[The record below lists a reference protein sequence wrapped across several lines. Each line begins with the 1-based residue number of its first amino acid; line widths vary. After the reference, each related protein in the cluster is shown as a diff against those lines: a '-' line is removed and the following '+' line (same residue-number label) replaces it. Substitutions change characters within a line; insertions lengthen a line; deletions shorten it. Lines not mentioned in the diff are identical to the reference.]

1 MKRRLACIVL
11 AALLLLG
18 LCCTAFAEA
27 PAATEAQLW
36 NITDTV
42 GLLTSDED
50 LTLEARAEEISAQYG
65 VGIYLLILEDYS
77 EYYDD
82 PYETAYELYHQN
94 TLGMGEDRDG
104 VILLMSMSDRKYATF
119 FYGPKAEYA
128 FDAYGQ
134 ELMEEEFLDD
144 FRDDDWYDG
153 FSDYLEVCAEYLERA
168 EAGDPVRGD
177 DSSAGGS
184 DGSGIGTTIL
194 VCLGI
199 SAVIAMIVCLILR
212 GKMKSVR
219 KGTHAD
225 AYVTCSLNLTASRA
239 RRSNTNRL
247 TAAEAAALPARAAA
261 APAAA
266 AASEFK
272 KVKKRRAANGR
283 PPLRFFAAPCRGQC
297 TKHGRA
303 AYHDGQ
309 GGMLM
314 AGSGTI
320 VIQIYTSDARLP
332 LQDASIAVTRHG
344 AAGTELVAFRVSN
357 YDGMTEPIR
366 VETPDFS
373 ESQQS
378 GAAEQPFASVDIEA
392 EAVGYGRIFIR
403 NAQIFADRQTVQPLR
418 LIPTPSLPESYTRTQ
433 IVDVT
438 PQDL

>member
-1 MKRRLACIVL
+1 MKRRIVCILL

-27 PAATEAQLW
+27 PATEPQLW

-82 PYETAYELYHQN
+82 PYETAYQFYHGY
-94 TLGMGEDRDG
+94 TLGEGEDRDG

-153 FSDYLEVCAEYLERA
+153 FEDYLEVCDEYLARA
-168 EAGDPVRGD
+168 EAGDPVRRD

-225 AYVTCSLNLTASRA
+225 AYVAGSMNLTASRDQYTHTTET
-239 RRSNTNRL
+239 R
-247 TAAEAAALPARAAA
+247 
-261 APAAA
+261 
-266 AASEFK
+266 
-272 KVKKRRAANGR
+272 
-283 PPLRFFAAPCRGQC
+283 
-297 TKHGRA
+297 TKIEHESS
-303 AYHDGQ
+303 DS
-309 GGMLM
+309 GGGGSS
-314 AGSGTI
+314 ACSGGGGSG
-320 VIQIYTSDARLP
+320 R
-332 LQDASIAVTRHG
+332 
-344 AAGTELVAFRVSN
+344 
-357 YDGMTEPIR
+357 
-366 VETPDFS
+366 
-373 ESQQS
+373 S
-378 GAAEQPFASVDIEA
+378 GSF
-392 EAVGYGRIFIR
+392 
-403 NAQIFADRQTVQPLR
+403 
-418 LIPTPSLPESYTRTQ
+418 
-433 IVDVT
+433 
-438 PQDL
+438 

>member
-27 PAATEAQLW
+27 PATEPQLW

-50 LTLEARAEEISAQYG
+50 QSLEARAEEISAQYG

-82 PYETAYELYHQN
+82 PYETAYQFYHGY
-94 TLGMGEDRDG
+94 TLGEGEDRDG
-104 VILLMSMSDRKYATF
+104 VILMLSMSNRKYATF

-153 FSDYLEVCAEYLERA
+153 FEDYLEVCAEYLERA
-168 EAGDPVRGD
+168 EAGDPVRRD

-184 DGSGIGTTIL
+184 SVSGIGTTIL

-225 AYVTCSLNLTASRA
+225 AYVTGSLNLTASRDQYTHTTET
-239 RRSNTNRL
+239 R
-247 TAAEAAALPARAAA
+247 
-261 APAAA
+261 
-266 AASEFK
+266 
-272 KVKKRRAANGR
+272 
-283 PPLRFFAAPCRGQC
+283 
-297 TKHGRA
+297 TKIEHESS
-303 AYHDGQ
+303 DS
-309 GGMLM
+309 GGGGSS
-314 AGSGTI
+314 ACSGGGGSG
-320 VIQIYTSDARLP
+320 R
-332 LQDASIAVTRHG
+332 
-344 AAGTELVAFRVSN
+344 
-357 YDGMTEPIR
+357 
-366 VETPDFS
+366 
-373 ESQQS
+373 S
-378 GAAEQPFASVDIEA
+378 GSF
-392 EAVGYGRIFIR
+392 
-403 NAQIFADRQTVQPLR
+403 
-418 LIPTPSLPESYTRTQ
+418 
-433 IVDVT
+433 
-438 PQDL
+438 

>member
-1 MKRRLACIVL
+1 MKRRIVCILLV
-11 AALLLLG
+11 ALLLLG

-27 PAATEAQLW
+27 PAATEPQLW

-153 FSDYLEVCAEYLERA
+153 FEDYLEVCAEYLERA
-168 EAGDPVRGD
+168 EAGDPVRRD

-184 DGSGIGTTIL
+184 SVSGIGTTIL

-199 SAVIAMIVCLILR
+199 SAVIAMIVGLILR

-225 AYVTCSLNLTASRA
+225 AYVTGSLNLTASRDQYTHTTET
-239 RRSNTNRL
+239 R
-247 TAAEAAALPARAAA
+247 
-261 APAAA
+261 
-266 AASEFK
+266 
-272 KVKKRRAANGR
+272 
-283 PPLRFFAAPCRGQC
+283 
-297 TKHGRA
+297 TKIEHESS
-303 AYHDGQ
+303 DS
-309 GGMLM
+309 GGGGSS
-314 AGSGTI
+314 ACSGGGGSG
-320 VIQIYTSDARLP
+320 R
-332 LQDASIAVTRHG
+332 
-344 AAGTELVAFRVSN
+344 
-357 YDGMTEPIR
+357 
-366 VETPDFS
+366 
-373 ESQQS
+373 S
-378 GAAEQPFASVDIEA
+378 GSF
-392 EAVGYGRIFIR
+392 
-403 NAQIFADRQTVQPLR
+403 
-418 LIPTPSLPESYTRTQ
+418 
-433 IVDVT
+433 
-438 PQDL
+438 

>member
-1 MKRRLACIVL
+1 MKRRLACILL

-27 PAATEAQLW
+27 PATEAQLW

-134 ELMEEEFLDD
+134 ELMEEEFLDN
-144 FRDDDWYDG
+144 FRDDDWYGG
-153 FSDYLEVCAEYLERA
+153 FSDYLEVCDEYLARA

-177 DSSAGGS
+177 YSSAGGS

-225 AYVTCSLNLTASRA
+225 AYVTGSLNLTASRDQYTHTTET
-239 RRSNTNRL
+239 R
-247 TAAEAAALPARAAA
+247 
-261 APAAA
+261 
-266 AASEFK
+266 
-272 KVKKRRAANGR
+272 
-283 PPLRFFAAPCRGQC
+283 
-297 TKHGRA
+297 TKIEHESS
-303 AYHDGQ
+303 DSS
-309 GGMLM
+309 GGGSS
-314 AGSGTI
+314 ACSGGGGSG
-320 VIQIYTSDARLP
+320 R
-332 LQDASIAVTRHG
+332 
-344 AAGTELVAFRVSN
+344 
-357 YDGMTEPIR
+357 
-366 VETPDFS
+366 
-373 ESQQS
+373 S
-378 GAAEQPFASVDIEA
+378 GSF
-392 EAVGYGRIFIR
+392 
-403 NAQIFADRQTVQPLR
+403 
-418 LIPTPSLPESYTRTQ
+418 
-433 IVDVT
+433 
-438 PQDL
+438 

>member
-1 MKRRLACIVL
+1 MKRRIVCILLV
-11 AALLLLG
+11 ALLLLG

-27 PAATEAQLW
+27 PAATEPQLW

-153 FSDYLEVCAEYLERA
+153 FEDYLEVCDEYLARA

-177 DSSAGGS
+177 YSSAGGS
-184 DGSGIGTTIL
+184 SVSGIGTTIL
-194 VCLGI
+194 ICLGI

-225 AYVTCSLNLTASRA
+225 AYVTGSLNLTASRDQYTHTTET
-239 RRSNTNRL
+239 R
-247 TAAEAAALPARAAA
+247 
-261 APAAA
+261 
-266 AASEFK
+266 
-272 KVKKRRAANGR
+272 
-283 PPLRFFAAPCRGQC
+283 
-297 TKHGRA
+297 TKIEHESS
-303 AYHDGQ
+303 DS
-309 GGMLM
+309 GGGGSS
-314 AGSGTI
+314 ACSGGGGSG
-320 VIQIYTSDARLP
+320 R
-332 LQDASIAVTRHG
+332 
-344 AAGTELVAFRVSN
+344 
-357 YDGMTEPIR
+357 
-366 VETPDFS
+366 
-373 ESQQS
+373 S
-378 GAAEQPFASVDIEA
+378 GSF
-392 EAVGYGRIFIR
+392 
-403 NAQIFADRQTVQPLR
+403 
-418 LIPTPSLPESYTRTQ
+418 
-433 IVDVT
+433 
-438 PQDL
+438 

>member
-18 LCCTAFAEA
+18 LCCTAFAE
-27 PAATEAQLW
+27 EADTTGPQLW

-50 LTLEARAEEISAQYG
+50 QSLEERAEEISAQYG
-65 VGIYLLILEDYS
+65 VGVYLLILEDYS

-82 PYETAYELYHQN
+82 PYETAYQFYHGY
-94 TLGMGEDRDG
+94 TLGEGEDRDG
-104 VILLMSMSDRKYATF
+104 VILMLSMSNRKYATF

-153 FSDYLEVCAEYLERA
+153 FEDYLEVCDEYLARA

-177 DSSAGGS
+177 YSSAGGS

-225 AYVTCSLNLTASRA
+225 AYVAGSLNLTASRDQYTHTTET
-239 RRSNTNRL
+239 R
-247 TAAEAAALPARAAA
+247 
-261 APAAA
+261 
-266 AASEFK
+266 
-272 KVKKRRAANGR
+272 
-283 PPLRFFAAPCRGQC
+283 
-297 TKHGRA
+297 TKIEHESS
-303 AYHDGQ
+303 DS
-309 GGMLM
+309 GGGGSS
-314 AGSGTI
+314 ACSGGGGSG
-320 VIQIYTSDARLP
+320 R
-332 LQDASIAVTRHG
+332 
-344 AAGTELVAFRVSN
+344 
-357 YDGMTEPIR
+357 
-366 VETPDFS
+366 
-373 ESQQS
+373 S
-378 GAAEQPFASVDIEA
+378 GSF
-392 EAVGYGRIFIR
+392 
-403 NAQIFADRQTVQPLR
+403 
-418 LIPTPSLPESYTRTQ
+418 
-433 IVDVT
+433 
-438 PQDL
+438 

>member
-1 MKRRLACIVL
+1 MKRRLACILL

-18 LCCTAFAEA
+18 LCCTAFAED
-27 PAATEAQLW
+27 PATEAQLW

-82 PYETAYELYHQN
+82 PYETAYQFYHGY
-94 TLGMGEDRDG
+94 TLGEGEDRDG

-153 FSDYLEVCAEYLERA
+153 FEDYLEVCDEYLARA

-177 DSSAGGS
+177 YSSAGGS
-184 DGSGIGTTIL
+184 SVSGIGTTIL
-194 VCLGI
+194 ICLGI

-225 AYVTCSLNLTASRA
+225 AYVTGSLNLTASRDQYTHTTET
-239 RRSNTNRL
+239 R
-247 TAAEAAALPARAAA
+247 
-261 APAAA
+261 
-266 AASEFK
+266 
-272 KVKKRRAANGR
+272 
-283 PPLRFFAAPCRGQC
+283 
-297 TKHGRA
+297 TKIEHESS
-303 AYHDGQ
+303 DS
-309 GGMLM
+309 GGGGSS
-314 AGSGTI
+314 ACSGGGGSG
-320 VIQIYTSDARLP
+320 R
-332 LQDASIAVTRHG
+332 
-344 AAGTELVAFRVSN
+344 
-357 YDGMTEPIR
+357 
-366 VETPDFS
+366 
-373 ESQQS
+373 S
-378 GAAEQPFASVDIEA
+378 GSF
-392 EAVGYGRIFIR
+392 
-403 NAQIFADRQTVQPLR
+403 
-418 LIPTPSLPESYTRTQ
+418 
-433 IVDVT
+433 
-438 PQDL
+438 

>member
-153 FSDYLEVCAEYLERA
+153 FEDYLEVCDEYLARA

-177 DSSAGGS
+177 YSSAGGS

-225 AYVTCSLNLTASRA
+225 AYVTGSLNLTASRDQYTHTTET
-239 RRSNTNRL
+239 R
-247 TAAEAAALPARAAA
+247 
-261 APAAA
+261 
-266 AASEFK
+266 
-272 KVKKRRAANGR
+272 
-283 PPLRFFAAPCRGQC
+283 
-297 TKHGRA
+297 TKIEHESS
-303 AYHDGQ
+303 DS
-309 GGMLM
+309 GGGGSS
-314 AGSGTI
+314 ACSGGGGSG
-320 VIQIYTSDARLP
+320 R
-332 LQDASIAVTRHG
+332 
-344 AAGTELVAFRVSN
+344 
-357 YDGMTEPIR
+357 
-366 VETPDFS
+366 
-373 ESQQS
+373 S
-378 GAAEQPFASVDIEA
+378 GSF
-392 EAVGYGRIFIR
+392 
-403 NAQIFADRQTVQPLR
+403 
-418 LIPTPSLPESYTRTQ
+418 
-433 IVDVT
+433 
-438 PQDL
+438 

>member
-1 MKRRLACIVL
+1 MKRRIVCILLV
-11 AALLLLG
+11 ALLLLG

-27 PAATEAQLW
+27 PATESQLW

-134 ELMEEEFLDD
+134 ELMEEEFLDN

-153 FSDYLEVCAEYLERA
+153 FEDYLEVCDEYLARA

-177 DSSAGGS
+177 YSSAGGS

-225 AYVTCSLNLTASRA
+225 AYVTGSLNLTASRDQYTHTTET
-239 RRSNTNRL
+239 R
-247 TAAEAAALPARAAA
+247 
-261 APAAA
+261 
-266 AASEFK
+266 
-272 KVKKRRAANGR
+272 
-283 PPLRFFAAPCRGQC
+283 
-297 TKHGRA
+297 TKIEHESS
-303 AYHDGQ
+303 DS
-309 GGMLM
+309 GGGGSS
-314 AGSGTI
+314 ACSGGGGSG
-320 VIQIYTSDARLP
+320 R
-332 LQDASIAVTRHG
+332 
-344 AAGTELVAFRVSN
+344 
-357 YDGMTEPIR
+357 
-366 VETPDFS
+366 
-373 ESQQS
+373 S
-378 GAAEQPFASVDIEA
+378 GSF
-392 EAVGYGRIFIR
+392 
-403 NAQIFADRQTVQPLR
+403 
-418 LIPTPSLPESYTRTQ
+418 
-433 IVDVT
+433 
-438 PQDL
+438 

>member
-27 PAATEAQLW
+27 PAATEPQLW

-153 FSDYLEVCAEYLERA
+153 FEDYLEVCAEYLERA
-168 EAGDPVRGD
+168 EAGDPVRRD

-225 AYVTCSLNLTASRA
+225 AYVTGSLNLTASRDQYTHTTET
-239 RRSNTNRL
+239 R
-247 TAAEAAALPARAAA
+247 
-261 APAAA
+261 
-266 AASEFK
+266 
-272 KVKKRRAANGR
+272 
-283 PPLRFFAAPCRGQC
+283 
-297 TKHGRA
+297 TKIEHESS
-303 AYHDGQ
+303 DS
-309 GGMLM
+309 GGGGSS
-314 AGSGTI
+314 ACSGGGGSG
-320 VIQIYTSDARLP
+320 R
-332 LQDASIAVTRHG
+332 
-344 AAGTELVAFRVSN
+344 
-357 YDGMTEPIR
+357 
-366 VETPDFS
+366 
-373 ESQQS
+373 S
-378 GAAEQPFASVDIEA
+378 GSF
-392 EAVGYGRIFIR
+392 
-403 NAQIFADRQTVQPLR
+403 
-418 LIPTPSLPESYTRTQ
+418 
-433 IVDVT
+433 
-438 PQDL
+438 

>member
-27 PAATEAQLW
+27 PAATEPQLW

-153 FSDYLEVCAEYLERA
+153 FEDYLEVCDEYLARA

-177 DSSAGGS
+177 YSSAGGS

-225 AYVTCSLNLTASRA
+225 AYVTGSLNLTASRDQYTHTTET
-239 RRSNTNRL
+239 R
-247 TAAEAAALPARAAA
+247 
-261 APAAA
+261 
-266 AASEFK
+266 
-272 KVKKRRAANGR
+272 
-283 PPLRFFAAPCRGQC
+283 
-297 TKHGRA
+297 TKIEHESSDS
-303 AYHDGQ
+303 DG
-309 GGMLM
+309 GGSS
-314 AGSGTI
+314 ACSGGGGSG
-320 VIQIYTSDARLP
+320 R
-332 LQDASIAVTRHG
+332 
-344 AAGTELVAFRVSN
+344 
-357 YDGMTEPIR
+357 
-366 VETPDFS
+366 
-373 ESQQS
+373 S
-378 GAAEQPFASVDIEA
+378 GSF
-392 EAVGYGRIFIR
+392 
-403 NAQIFADRQTVQPLR
+403 
-418 LIPTPSLPESYTRTQ
+418 
-433 IVDVT
+433 
-438 PQDL
+438 

>member
-144 FRDDDWYDG
+144 
-153 FSDYLEVCAEYLERA
+153 YLARA
-168 EAGDPVRGD
+168 EAGDPVRRD

-184 DGSGIGTTIL
+184 SVSGIGTTIL

-225 AYVTCSLNLTASRA
+225 AYVTGSLNLTASRDPYTHTTEP
-239 RRSNTNRL
+239 R
-247 TAAEAAALPARAAA
+247 
-261 APAAA
+261 
-266 AASEFK
+266 
-272 KVKKRRAANGR
+272 
-283 PPLRFFAAPCRGQC
+283 
-297 TKHGRA
+297 TKIEHESS
-303 AYHDGQ
+303 DS
-309 GGMLM
+309 GGGGSS
-314 AGSGTI
+314 ACSGGGGSG
-320 VIQIYTSDARLP
+320 R
-332 LQDASIAVTRHG
+332 
-344 AAGTELVAFRVSN
+344 
-357 YDGMTEPIR
+357 
-366 VETPDFS
+366 
-373 ESQQS
+373 S
-378 GAAEQPFASVDIEA
+378 GSF
-392 EAVGYGRIFIR
+392 
-403 NAQIFADRQTVQPLR
+403 
-418 LIPTPSLPESYTRTQ
+418 
-433 IVDVT
+433 
-438 PQDL
+438 

>member
-1 MKRRLACIVL
+1 MKRRIVCILL

-27 PAATEAQLW
+27 PAATEPQLW

-153 FSDYLEVCAEYLERA
+153 FEDYLEVCDEYLARA
-168 EAGDPVRGD
+168 EAGDPVRRD

-184 DGSGIGTTIL
+184 SVSGIGTTIL

-225 AYVTCSLNLTASRA
+225 AYVTGSLNLTASRDQYTHTTET
-239 RRSNTNRL
+239 R
-247 TAAEAAALPARAAA
+247 
-261 APAAA
+261 
-266 AASEFK
+266 
-272 KVKKRRAANGR
+272 
-283 PPLRFFAAPCRGQC
+283 
-297 TKHGRA
+297 TKIEHESS
-303 AYHDGQ
+303 DS
-309 GGMLM
+309 GGGCSS
-314 AGSGTI
+314 ACSGGGGSG
-320 VIQIYTSDARLP
+320 R
-332 LQDASIAVTRHG
+332 
-344 AAGTELVAFRVSN
+344 
-357 YDGMTEPIR
+357 
-366 VETPDFS
+366 
-373 ESQQS
+373 S
-378 GAAEQPFASVDIEA
+378 GSF
-392 EAVGYGRIFIR
+392 
-403 NAQIFADRQTVQPLR
+403 
-418 LIPTPSLPESYTRTQ
+418 
-433 IVDVT
+433 
-438 PQDL
+438 